1 MRAMHIKDGLQ
12 SMTDEKRITMC
23 KNISIAMAKHYM
35 THSGSFA
42 GKHHSN
48 EAKQK
53 ISEASKKH
61 QSGKGN
67 S

>member
-1 MRAMHIKDGLQ
+1 MLALRIKEGLK
-12 SMTDEKRITMC
+12 SMTDEKRIARC
-23 KNISIAMAKHYM
+23 KNISIAMSKYYL

-48 EAKQK
+48 ETKQK
-53 ISEASKKH
+53 ISEAAKRL